1 MNAQGFRN
9 ESGAALIVALI
20 MLLLITIVGVSAM
33 QTTTMEEK
41 MAGNLRDRH
50 VAFQAAE
57 AALRQG
63 ESDAED
69 SFPNVDG
76 ESDTITVNI
85 NGNDVN
91 ASYTLTEQSVEY
103 QPSLDANESPDYTVM
118 IVRVVARSR
127 GLSGSADVQL
137 ESTYRIE
144 R

>member
-1 MNAQGFRN
+1 MISGMRRN

-20 MLLLITIVGVSAM
+20 MLLLISIVGVSAM

-63 ESDAED
+63 EADAED
-69 SFPNVDG
+69 NYPDVDG
-76 ESDTITVNI
+76 NGSVTINI
-85 NGNDVN
+85 NGNDVV
-91 ASYTLTEQSVEY
+91 ATYSVAEQSVIYE
-103 QPSLDANESPDYTVM
+103 PSLDANEIPDYTVM
-118 IVRVVARSR
+118 IVRVEAESA
-127 GLSGSADVQL
+127 GLSGVRNVKL

>member
-1 MNAQGFRN
+1 MNARIYRD

-57 AALRQG
+57 AALREG
-63 ESDAED
+63 EAYAED
-69 SFPNVDG
+69 NFPSVDG
-76 ESDTITVNI
+76 NSGTITVSI
-85 NGNDVN
+85 NGNDVA
-91 ASYTLTEQSVEY
+91 ASYTLTEQAVEY
-103 QPSLDANESPDYTVM
+103 EPSLDANESPDYAVM
-118 IVRVVARSR
+118 IVRVVAQSS
-127 GLSGSADVQL
+127 GLSGLRDVTL

>member
-1 MNAQGFRN
+1 MNTQSYMDV
-9 ESGAALIVALI
+9 SGAELIVALI

-50 VAFQAAE
+50 IAFQAAE

-63 ESDAED
+63 EADAEED
-69 SFPNVDG
+69 FPDVDG
-76 ESDTITVNI
+76 SGAITVNI
-85 NGNDVN
+85 NGNDVA
-91 ASYTLTEQSVEY
+91 ASYMVEKKAVEY
-103 QPSLDANESPDYTVM
+103 EPSLDANESPDYTIM
-118 IVRVVARSR
+118 IVRVVAQSS
-127 GLSGSADVQL
+127 GLSGVRKVEL